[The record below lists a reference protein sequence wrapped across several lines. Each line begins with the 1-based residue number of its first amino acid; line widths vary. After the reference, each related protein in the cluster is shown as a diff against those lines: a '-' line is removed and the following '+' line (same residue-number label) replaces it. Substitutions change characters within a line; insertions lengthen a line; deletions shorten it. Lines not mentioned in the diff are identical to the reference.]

1 MTITMTEV
9 QIEELVEVPKGL
21 LEIAAAINRAV
32 ERLLRL
38 TGDLIS
44 PASPDPEEHLNER
57 RGHG

>member
-1 MTITMTEV
+1 MTITMTEG
-9 QIEELVEVPKGL
+9 QIDELVEVPKGL
-21 LEIAAAINRAV
+21 LEIADAIDRAV

-38 TGDLIS
+38 IGDLIG